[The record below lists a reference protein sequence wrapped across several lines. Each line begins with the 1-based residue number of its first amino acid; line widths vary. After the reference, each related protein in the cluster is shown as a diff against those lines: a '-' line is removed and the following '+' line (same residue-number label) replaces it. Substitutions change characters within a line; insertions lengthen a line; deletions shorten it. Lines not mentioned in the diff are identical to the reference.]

1 MKGKTGKA
9 LKFIVESALGSLE
22 GVTAGLVE
30 DEIEG
35 ARDDARLQ
43 V

>member
-1 MKGKTGKA
+1 MKGETGRI
-9 LKFIVESALGSLE
+9 LKFILESALDNLE

-30 DEIEG
+30 DEIGG